1 MHATG
6 EVMATACDVATALAK
21 AERAAGRP
29 LPIAGS
35 AVLCIGEDLTTVE
48 FAHQLVDAGVRVHV
62 WPQPG
67 APADLEEQLPSG
79 AVVGSNDSSSFQD
92 LLRRTDCALV
102 VATAAD
108 TPRMRE
114 LRQAAVAA
122 RVPLVTS
129 RAGAASLARALAG
142 VQHSDPVALQDYTA
156 DTLALSAHT
165 NGRPPR
171 PFESL
176 AVSPSEG
183 AAA

>member
-1 MHATG
+1 
-6 EVMATACDVATALAK
+6 MATASDVATALAK

-29 LPIAGS
+29 LPITGS
-35 AVLCIGEDLTTVE
+35 AVLCIGEDLTTIE
-48 FAHQLVDAGVRVHV
+48 LARQLVAAEIRVYV

-67 APADLEEQLPSG
+67 APADLEEHLPSG
-79 AVVGSNDSSSFQD
+79 IVVGSNDSTSFKD
-92 LLRRTDCALV
+92 LIRRTDCALV

-156 DTLALSAHT
+156 DTLALSART
-165 NGRPPR
+165 NGRPPE
-171 PFESL
+171 PLESL
-176 AVSPSEG
+176 AGSSSEG